1 MNNLQEEIYN
11 IIAMT
16 SEMDTPADVMY
27 NISKFIK
34 NIDHIDYKDYLE
46 SDEFKR
52 WLNNN
57 EEFIKSWKNIN
68 TFVLMMIEKE
78 KDYL

>member
-16 SEMDTPADVMY
+16 NEMDTPADIMY
-27 NISKFIK
+27 SISKFIK
-34 NIDHIDYKDYLE
+34 NIDHVDYKDYLE
-46 SDEFKR
+46 SDEFKQ
-52 WLNNN
+52 WLDNN

>member
-1 MNNLQEEIYN
+1 MNNLQEEIYS

-16 SEMDTPADVMY
+16 NEMDTPADVMY

-34 NIDHIDYKDYLE
+34 NIDHVDYKDYLE
-46 SDEFKR
+46 SDEFKQ
-52 WLNNN
+52 WLDNN